1 MPLFMYSINFFMSN
15 PSMLPILVLKLQ
27 SKYQCQFA
35 IYLFFL
41 ISKSLLN
48 LLLCRQTWTLMYK
61 MLHINLI
68 GNRSKKQSYEPHY

>member
-1 MPLFMYSINFFMSN
+1 MLLFIYSINFFMSN
-15 PSMLPILVLKLQ
+15 PSMLPTLVLKLQ

-35 IYLFFL
+35 FFYFL

-48 LLLCRQTWTLMYK
+48 LLLCQQTWTLMYK

-68 GNRSKKQSYEPHY
+68 GNRSKKQSYEPY